1 MLPILYTNITEGTIP
16 TNFGAGVLTDCLS
29 CEVKEERNGSYE
41 LTLVYAAQGI
51 HAEDI
56 VPDACI
62 LAKPNF
68 TDDPQLFRIYKIGK
82 EMNGRV
88 EVRAQHISYD
98 LSGKVITS
106 GTATSCVG
114 ACSLL
119 DSAAGDFTITTDK
132 VVTADFEIK
141 EPSSVRSWFGGKSG
155 SLLDVYGTAE
165 WHFDNFTCALKLHR
179 GSDRGVQIRY
189 GKNLTQ
195 LKQDIGVENLIT
207 SITPY
212 YIDSETGTKVIGDKV
227 TTDLESS
234 VLRDVAMDFS
244 DSVDIESGVPIL
256 DQLQALAERYI
267 NNNIV
272 TRAISNI
279 TLDFVQIS
287 TLAERVDLCD
297 TVTVIFE
304 PLGISASVKCVST
317 TWDVLHDRYT
327 STTFGDAKSDITDT
341 LVKNEKQIAERV
353 TMSDLT
359 KSVNHA
365 TELITG
371 NLGGYVVI
379 HDSNNDGYPDEL
391 LIMNTDDISTAA
403 KVWRWNNSGLGYS
416 STGYNGTFGTA
427 ITANG
432 EIVADFITTGTLSA
446 NLIKGGVLKLGSNLN
461 QSGTMEVYDA
471 ANNLIAQLDKSGLKL
486 IGSDGFYLVANP
498 VDGFAGFDAND
509 TKLFWITQDEFHM
522 KKSVVEEEITLCNKM
537 RFIPIELYDQ
547 NDVLVNDGIGLV
559 SLVF

>member
-1 MLPILYTNITEGTIP
+1 
-16 TNFGAGVLTDCLS
+16 
-29 CEVKEERNGSYE
+29 
-41 LTLVYAAQGI
+41 
-51 HAEDI
+51 
-56 VPDACI
+56 
-62 LAKPNF
+62 
-68 TDDPQLFRIYKIGK
+68 
-82 EMNGRV
+82 
-88 EVRAQHISYD
+88 
-98 LSGKVITS
+98 
-106 GTATSCVG
+106 
-114 ACSLL
+114 
-119 DSAAGDFTITTDK
+119 
-132 VVTADFEIK
+132 
-141 EPSSVRSWFGGKSG
+141 
-155 SLLDVYGTAE
+155 
-165 WHFDNFTCALKLHR
+165 
-179 GSDRGVQIRY
+179 
-189 GKNLTQ
+189 
-195 LKQDIGVENLIT
+195 VENLIT

-391 LIMNTDDISTAA
+391 LIMNTDDISTAT